1 MNFRDQFEYI
11 FKNKEKRY
19 LIIVSFLIFLGV
31 IIFHVKWILPL
42 QTEIN
47 ILKEKINSKKALIQK
62 YNEQISH
69 YKPKLSSFKK
79 ELKELKTEREKWFSA
94 QEPYKL
100 AASIEQKLKPL
111 AEEGELEINN
121 YQVLGEK
128 KKEDFKEIKI
138 RFDLKTHIKGVTEL
152 LDKIEALK
160 GIYISEFSITKMR
173 YGVQKYDL
181 RVRLVCTKLVYG

>member
-1 MNFRDQFEYI
+1 MKLITQFRDLL
-11 FKNKEKRY
+11 KNKEKRY
-19 LIIVSFLIFLGV
+19 LIIVISLVFLGV
-31 IIFHVKWILPL
+31 IIFHIKWVLPL

-47 ILKEKINSKKALIQK
+47 ILREKINSKKTLIQK
-62 YNEQISH
+62 YNEQINH

-79 ELKELKTEREKWFSA
+79 ELRELRIERKKWFSA

-111 AEEGELEINN
+111 AEKGELEINN

-128 KKEDFKEIKI
+128 EREGFKEIRI
-138 RFDLKTHIKGVTEL
+138 RFDLKTHIRGITEL
-152 LDKIEALK
+152 LEEIELLK
-160 GIYISEFSITKMR
+160 GIYISEFSITKIR
-173 YGVQKYDL
+173 YGVKKYDL